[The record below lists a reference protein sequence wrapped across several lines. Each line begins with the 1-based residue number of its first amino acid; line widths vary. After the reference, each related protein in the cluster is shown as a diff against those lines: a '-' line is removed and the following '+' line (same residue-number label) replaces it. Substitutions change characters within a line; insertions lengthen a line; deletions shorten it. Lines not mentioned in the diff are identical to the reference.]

1 MLATHRNGIR
11 ISDFFKD
18 YDRLRS
24 GVITEHQFMCALS
37 LAVAKQANLSRNDI
51 GKLVEYYRKPDGRC
65 HYKVFT
71 DLIDNA
77 FNIPEL
83 EKKPTMHMQR
93 PSSGLLGR
101 VSFDFPILMF
111 MCCSSVSDS
120 NFVFRILNIS

>member
-1 MLATHRNGIR
+1 VHEILDKIMLATYKNGIR

-37 LAVAKQANLSRNDI
+37 LAVEKEANLSRSDI
-51 GKLVEYYRKPDGRC
+51 SKLVEYYRKPDGRC
-65 HYKVFT
+65 HYKAFT

-83 EKKPTMHMQR
+83 EKKPTIHLHR
-93 PSSGLLGR
+93 PPAGLLGR
-101 VSFDFPILMF
+101 VILIVLIVVVAYLTLFDA
-111 MCCSSVSDS
+111 
-120 NFVFRILNIS
+120 